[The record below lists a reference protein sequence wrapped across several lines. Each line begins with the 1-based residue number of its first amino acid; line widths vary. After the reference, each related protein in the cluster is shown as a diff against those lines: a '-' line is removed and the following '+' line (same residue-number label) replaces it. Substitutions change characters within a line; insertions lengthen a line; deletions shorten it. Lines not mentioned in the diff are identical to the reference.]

1 MKKSIKKYSVLSMVL
16 FMFFLSINAQETNEE
31 QPTSIINMVARYLPE
46 ANSVEIRFF
55 PDKKSILYSGIK
67 NGFVVERAEI
77 SAEIKLE
84 EDIKYVRIAEVFS
97 FDEVQWKD
105 AFSGVNEETKHNLNL
120 AKDFFDNI
128 DKQIGGIF
136 NFDDGIKEM
145 KEQKSKEDFEYLI
158 FVMNA
163 IKDKYVAEAIGL
175 SYTDKSVQK
184 NKNYLYRIKLSK
196 EPKSTYKVVGLPF
209 NIETDVN
216 KKQGERK
223 IYTVVGDKELSFLW
237 EENDMVSGALVE
249 RKNIK
254 SGEYELLNKS
264 PGYTLGETSN
274 RNGFKDVNLTNYQEY
289 DYRFYGYNPFGEKI
303 LFGSAKAMP
312 KDLTPPK
319 KPLLIKAK
327 HEKFDEVS
335 VEWNARYSEYFGAL
349 RGGAQ
354 PVRVGDKFFNVV
366 HSSFNMLDGRE
377 YVGAVYEYSA
387 KFPFEPIRELPVPLN
402 LGTPKAEQNGGAAEN
417 TLNSTTSHVVY
428 PTGLV
433 INDRKV
439 FISAGINDSDLAL
452 ISGTLEDLTTG
463 MLAARVAHVMHIDRS
478 AKSLVLPRKV
488 PVITTKIPVFWWYA
502 KGNVINSNISNAVF
516 QYGNFGD
523 DASPLLVT
531 KLSGIESRR
540 VVPGEKKLL
549 AIGSILHRAKDGDIV
564 WGSGLKSDEALD
576 SHPGGDILVTAV
588 RGPKTLK
595 VLERAGWDTSN
606 IKAMFDPGVLLRHI
620 YADRLAQ
627 YDMNQN
633 KRFGKIRIVP
643 HFKDDLVFKRQRPDL
658 IKHFISADGDPLRI
672 LESMLGADLV
682 ISSSLHGIIF
692 AESLGIPAIWLD
704 SPGGEGH
711 FKYLDYYEGTG
722 RVGVQVVPT
731 LSEALS
737 AQPPEL
743 PEFDFEKLLATFPA
757 KEIAELASK
766 RMPMATGEIIGG
778 KARSSYR
785 EDFEHSTSKS
795 LVLRNGALWMLGIRG
810 TILLA
815 PLEIDGDFSAVKI
828 TMVPAVLAKTRA
840 GFKVKVSLEGG
851 ASATVQWEN
860 GSRVPKEIQLPV
872 SKEIWNQGVRISLK
886 ANAVGM
892 GGGRISLK
900 NVGMSL
906 GIISVGIG
914 IPG

>member
-1 MKKSIKKYSVLSMVL
+1 MIPDAWKY
-16 FMFFLSINAQETNEE
+16 I
-31 QPTSIINMVARYLPE
+31 
-46 ANSVEIRFF
+46 
-55 PDKKSILYSGIK
+55 SGEGIHSFNPALISDGN
-67 NGFVVERAEI
+67 NGFVMAYRFVANSDLMRRIGICRLDAEMNVI
-77 SAEIKLE
+77 EGSA
-84 EDIKYVRIAEVFS
+84 V
-97 FDEVQWKD
+97 
-105 AFSGVNEETKHNLNL
+105 
-120 AKDFFDNI
+120 
-128 DKQIGGIF
+128 
-136 NFDDGIKEM
+136 
-145 KEQKSKEDFEYLI
+145 
-158 FVMNA
+158 
-163 IKDKYVAEAIGL
+163 
-175 SYTDKSVQK
+175 
-184 NKNYLYRIKLSK
+184 
-196 EPKSTYKVVGLPF
+196 
-209 NIETDVN
+209 
-216 KKQGERK
+216 
-223 IYTVVGDKELSFLW
+223 ELSDLIEFADDTTDERSREWFADPRLFSLQGKTW
-237 EENDMVSGALVE
+237 MVWNDGNRSEGNNQFIVELSLSGGLKPAGLARE
-249 RKNIK
+249 ITINDSRRKNEKNWSFFEADGKIWVVY
-254 SGEYELLNKS
+254 SIT
-264 PGYTLGETSN
+264 PH
-274 RNGFKDVNLTNYQEY
+274 
-289 DYRFYGYNPFGEKI
+289 KI
-303 LFGSAKAMP
+303 LSVDMSSA
-312 KDLTPPK
+312 
-319 KPLLIKAK
+319 AK
-327 HEKFDEVS
+327 VICKSEVS

-906 GIISVGIG
+906 GILSVGIG